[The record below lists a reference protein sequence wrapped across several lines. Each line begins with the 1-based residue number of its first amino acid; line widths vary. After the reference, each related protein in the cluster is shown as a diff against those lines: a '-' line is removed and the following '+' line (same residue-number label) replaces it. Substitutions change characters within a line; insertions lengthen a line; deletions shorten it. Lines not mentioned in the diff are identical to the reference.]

1 MQKVEALVER
11 TRHGLKNDLI
21 MQTEK
26 VRLKKT
32 YGAAN
37 LVILGLFMADLTKAQ
52 RRKIALCG
60 QEKSG

>member
-1 MQKVEALVER
+1 
-11 TRHGLKNDLI
+11 

-26 VRLKKT
+26 VRLKET

-37 LVILGLFMADLTKAQ
+37 LVILELFMADLTKAQ